1 MSKIVIGHKVLNLD
15 ELCRVSF
22 LDGQLAEVIVDSQL
36 YADLNKQD
44 PTKVATIR
52 ESTQNGLTNLTKQ

>member
-22 LDGQLAEVIVDSQL
+22 LDGEMAEVIVDSQL

-44 PTKVATIR
+44 PTKVATVQD
-52 ESTQNGLTNLTKQ
+52 STQNGLV